1 MKTTLTGSWELSDE
15 HAASSDGQPVLV
27 HRPTGDAYGPG
38 DVLEAYRS
46 WGFLPAARVVARMAE
61 HTHLDAD
68 GKALVRRCLG
78 SLPPQ

>member
-38 DVLEAYRS
+38 DVVQGYGPLGRMVAATAVYR
-46 WGFLPAARVVARMAE
+46 LAPAAELTVAQQ
-61 HTHLDAD
+61 
-68 GKALVRRCLG
+68 ALGAQFVG
-78 SLPPQ
+78 VLPT